1 MASIRGYFSARDT
14 GKDACLTCFSAS
26 CYIQLRRA
34 GIGMQPGPAPDP
46 LRTED
51 WSLAVNCCRG
61 IWIPGN
67 RSGGDDRERSMS
79 LARLPDGDFNVLT
92 EGSGI
97 ADTVFRQVGQ
107 KD

>member
-1 MASIRGYFSARDT
+1 
-14 GKDACLTCFSAS
+14 
-26 CYIQLRRA
+26 
-34 GIGMQPGPAPDP
+34 
-46 LRTED
+46 
-51 WSLAVNCCRG
+51 
-61 IWIPGN
+61 
-67 RSGGDDRERSMS
+67 MS